1 MTPETHTKQLVFTDI
16 PTFASHYAKLSNLSI
31 VIDIISN
38 REGEI
43 FAKDLKESNEFL
55 KNILKQL

>member
-16 PTFASHYAKLSNLSI
+16 PTFAEYWTKLINLSI
-31 VIDIISN
+31 TIDVIAN
-38 REGEI
+38 RDGEL
-43 FAKDLKESNEFL
+43 FAKDLKECNEFL